1 MNATAQA
8 MDHLTLNVTQ
18 EIHVSA
24 SLDTTFEALLKKLG
38 RTKRPAMENPCR

>member
-18 EIHVSA
+18 EIHVNA
-24 SLDTTFEALLKKLG
+24 SLDTTFEALLG
-38 RTKRPAMENPCR
+38 ACPSNARTA